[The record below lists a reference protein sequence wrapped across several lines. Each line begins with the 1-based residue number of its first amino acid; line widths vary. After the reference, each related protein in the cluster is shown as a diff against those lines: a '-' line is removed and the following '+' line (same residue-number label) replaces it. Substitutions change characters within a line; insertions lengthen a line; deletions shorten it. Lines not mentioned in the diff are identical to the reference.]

1 MNKLIV
7 LLGLCAALFGPIAA
21 QAALVAAATIP
32 DGTYTVTV
40 TKIVD
45 NKHIEVSLDKDAGSL
60 AGNQTTLAAGRD
72 SIDFSKVKENDQL
85 KLSIAKGNVLVFLDL
100 TTH

>member
-1 MNKLIV
+1 VEVALNKHIV
-7 LLGLCAALFGPIAA
+7 ILGLCAALIGPIAA

-45 NKHIEVSLDKDAGSL
+45 NKHIEVTLDN
-60 AGNQTTLAAGRD
+60 GNTTQLAAGRD
-72 SIDFSKVKENDQL
+72 TVDFSKVKENDQL
-85 KLSIAKGNVLVFLDL
+85 KMSIGKGSVLVFLDL